1 MQHHTNIWSFVPPPS
16 STTHIDITFMWNWIK
31 RNIFRISNWVL
42 LPEGTQWLDGK
53 NTCENFQPKATQTVP
68 SSRKCHLL
76 LLRYLLQKQRSKC
89 ASPRLKHTDCQMC
102 AFHFSLE
109 EKPYLEPE
117 TSIYKRL
124 FQLDD
129 SKSLHWKVL
138 FHQTSIKKWLFGVPG
153 IRRPFWAR
161 LTKLINTDPKE
172 HLVVVSK
179 DICTSN
185 SSREKSSLG
194 RDGHQLW
201 GRVRSL

>member
-1 MQHHTNIWSFVPPPS
+1 MCIPF
-16 STTHIDITFMWNWIK
+16 F
-31 RNIFRISNWVL
+31 FR
-42 LPEGTQWLDGK
+42 G
-53 NTCENFQPKATQTVP
+53 
-68 SSRKCHLL
+68 
-76 LLRYLLQKQRSKC
+76 
-89 ASPRLKHTDCQMC
+89 
-102 AFHFSLE
+102 
-109 EKPYLEPE
+109 KPYLEPE

-129 SKSLHWKVL
+129 SKSLHGKRL

-153 IRRPFWAR
+153 IR

-201 GRVRSL
+201 GRVFGRYNLIRYNPTQLGLTFDHCWNTKVSHGPAARHAAMHSAPTNQKLDGNKNGRNFITHTKTNVFLACFWWSFFSLKDNKLNESGVEV